1 MVDPK
6 LALGVAVVLGATS
19 FLLFRPVHGLL
30 WRWSRAF
37 RATDRVQVEDALKHI
52 HDFDYRGQP
61 CTLQS
66 LSGALELTG
75 DRSAAM
81 LDRLARLELITSAE
95 GAYELTPEGRR
106 YALRVIRIH
115 RLWERYLSDE
125 TGLSEAEWHTEA
137 EYREHLT
144 SPAEAEA
151 LAARMN
157 HPRWDPHGD
166 PIPSADGEIA
176 ASQGLL
182 LTELAEGVP
191 AEIIHVEDEPQAVYA
206 QLVAERLHLGVRV
219 RVLESSPERI
229 RIEADGEEHLLA
241 PVVAANLTVAEL
253 SEDEGAVGPFSKL
266 SEVELGEKATVVG
279 IGAGCR
285 GAERRRIL
293 DLGFIPGTV
302 VEPELRSPGGDPTG
316 YRVRGSVIALRN
328 EQADQIRVDRA
339 AVEVTA

>member
-1 MVDPK
+1 
-6 LALGVAVVLGATS
+6 
-19 FLLFRPVHGLL
+19 
-30 WRWSRAF
+30 
-37 RATDRVQVEDALKHI
+37 
-52 HDFDYRGQP
+52 
-61 CTLQS
+61 
-66 LSGALELTG
+66 
-75 DRSAAM
+75 
-81 LDRLARLELITSAE
+81 
-95 GAYELTPEGRR
+95 
-106 YALRVIRIH
+106 
-115 RLWERYLSDE
+115 
-125 TGLSEAEWHTEA
+125 
-137 EYREHLT
+137 
-144 SPAEAEA
+144 
-151 LAARMN
+151 MN
-157 HPRWDPHGD
+157 NPRWDPHGD

-182 LTELAEGVP
+182 LTELAEGLP

-253 SEDEGAVGPFSKL
+253 SEDEGAVGPFSKM